1 MWPTSWYRECTR
13 ISRKD
18 GDSNPGFAS
27 LPQHLK
33 EESHIMKWQEN
44 MATKIL
50 VILHM
55 ITCFAIPYSL
65 LFLCALCF
73 LKSRYKEAESDYN
86 KYLELNPRTATVEKE
101 LSQLLQAQNS
111 LQSAYGQ
118 FDSGDFSKV
127 LEYINKIVLV
137 FSPGCLKV

>member
-1 MWPTSWYRECTR
+1 MS
-13 ISRKD
+13 
-18 GDSNPGFAS
+18 
-27 LPQHLK
+27 
-33 EESHIMKWQEN
+33 
-44 MATKIL
+44 TKTL

-55 ITCFAIPYSL
+55 
-65 LFLCALCF
+65 LFLIPCMCYVPLYAFF

-86 KYLELNPRTATVEKE
+86 KHLELNPGSASVEKE

-127 LEYINKIVLV
+127 VEYINKIVLV

>member
-1 MWPTSWYRECTR
+1 MTSCF
-13 ISRKD
+13 SVL
-18 GDSNPGFAS
+18 SS
-27 LPQHLK
+27 LPVLRAN
-33 EESHIMKWQEN
+33 I
-44 MATKIL
+44 
-50 VILHM
+50 
-55 ITCFAIPYSL
+55 
-65 LFLCALCF
+65 CF
-73 LKSRYKEAESDYN
+73 LKFRYKEAESDYK
-86 KYLELNPRTATVEKE
+86 KYLELNPATASVEKE